1 MRRGRMDH
9 KLDHLRRVPLFA
21 ALGSRDLQ
29 EVARLVDEVDVP
41 AGHVLTTQGRS
52 GGEFFVIVSGRA
64 HVERDGVRVSTL
76 GDGDFL
82 GEIALVDGGP
92 RSATVTAETP
102 LQLLVLAHREFH
114 SLLDQY
120 PSIQRS
126 VLTAL
131 AERVRRTESE
141 TV

>member
-1 MRRGRMDH
+1 MDH
-9 KLDHLRRVPLFA
+9 KVDHLRRVPLFA
-21 ALGSRDLQ
+21 GLGTRDLQ

-52 GGEFFVIVSGRA
+52 GGEFFVIRSGRA
-64 HVERDGVRVSTL
+64 HVDRDGVRVRTL
-76 GDGDFL
+76 SDGDFL

-131 AERVRRTESE
+131 AERVRRTERE
-141 TV
+141 AV